1 VKFACP
7 LCREC
12 TPAIKARHLK
22 ADVCLWRAMGAV
34 LDDDRESLAAARQ
47 FDRRPAESDPG
58 ELDSFLDYWW
68 LCS

>member
-1 VKFACP
+1 
-7 LCREC
+7 
-12 TPAIKARHLK
+12 
-22 ADVCLWRAMGAV
+22 MGAV